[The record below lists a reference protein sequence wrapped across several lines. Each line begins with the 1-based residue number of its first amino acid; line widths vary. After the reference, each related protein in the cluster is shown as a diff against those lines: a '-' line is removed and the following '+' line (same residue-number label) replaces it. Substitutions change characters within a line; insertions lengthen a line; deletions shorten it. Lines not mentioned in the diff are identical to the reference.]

1 MPQKRDKKD
10 KEANIIDDKKK
21 VMVIL
26 TDDNEE
32 GEVTT
37 IIDVMRRAGFACDGV
52 SIAREVVTG
61 QHGCRI
67 LADVVM
73 GEDLEPYKAYD
84 AVVLPGG
91 WGAADHMRDDVRLT
105 ELLQFYAADPGKYV
119 CAVCAAPGV
128 LAHAGLT
135 KGKTVTSYPGPKLEP
150 LFTDANYVTD
160 TVAFD
165 DDRHLITSRG
175 PATALPFAFAIVDA
189 LGGDS
194 ATIKQRFLYNAL
206 KDWPD
211 RV

>member
-1 MPQKRDKKD
+1 
-10 KEANIIDDKKK
+10 
-21 VMVIL
+21 MVIL
-26 TDDNEE
+26 ADDNEE

-37 IIDVMRRAGFACDGV
+37 IIDVLRRAGFKCDGV
-52 SIAREVVTG
+52 SITGEVVTG

-67 LADVVM
+67 LPDIVM
-73 GEDLEPYKAYD
+73 GEDMEPYKNYD

-91 WGAADHMRDDVRLT
+91 WGAADQMRDDARLT
-105 ELLQFYAADPGKYV
+105 ELLKFYTADPNKYV
-119 CAVCAAPGV
+119 CAMCAAPGV

-189 LGGDS
+189 LGGNS
-194 ATIKQRFLYNAL
+194 ALIKGRFLYNAL
-206 KDWPD
+206 KEYPD
-211 RV
+211 GI